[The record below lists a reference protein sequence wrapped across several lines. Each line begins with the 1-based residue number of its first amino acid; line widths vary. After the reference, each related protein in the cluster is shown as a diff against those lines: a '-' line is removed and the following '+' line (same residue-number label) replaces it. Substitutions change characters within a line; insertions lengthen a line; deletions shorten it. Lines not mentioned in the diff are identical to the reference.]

1 MRQAGILAK
10 AAWFALVHHRVR
22 LADDHARARAL
33 AVALGNEAHV
43 APVETN
49 IVIVRV
55 KDANDVETRARAA
68 GVLVSVMGE
77 EVIRLVTHLDIDD
90 TAIAQAIA
98 VLKRLG

>member
-1 MRQAGILAK
+1 M
-10 AAWFALVHHRVR
+10 
-22 LADDHARARAL
+22 
-33 AVALGNEAHV
+33 ALGNEAHV